1 MVEDAKRVLK
11 RKTLIQKVI
20 AKIFIYSIL
29 LIMYAPI
36 LYLVVFSFTSSKVI
50 GTWSGFSFDNFI
62 LLFNPKNGNSQDI
75 WKAVF
80 NTLLIAV
87 SAGLCSTVL
96 GTTGAIGMY
105 YSKKKA
111 RNFLDFMTQ
120 IPVVNAEIVIA
131 ISLTIL
137 FVSIHQKMSFVTLLV
152 GHVVLTVPF
161 VVLSVIPKLQQMDPN
176 LYEAAL
182 DLGANQ
188 TQALFKVVIPE
199 VVPGILSGFMLSV
212 TLSLDDY
219 IITAFTKPVLN
230 FETISTY
237 VDKITKKSGL
247 PPQFRAFTTL
257 MFLMIVLIIVG
268 MNIYSHRQNKKQ
280 IKED

>member
-1 MVEDAKRVLK
+1 
-11 RKTLIQKVI
+11 
-20 AKIFIYSIL
+20 
-29 LIMYAPI
+29 
-36 LYLVVFSFTSSKVI
+36 
-50 GTWSGFSFDNFI
+50 
-62 LLFNPKNGNSQDI
+62 
-75 WKAVF
+75 
-80 NTLLIAV
+80 
-87 SAGLCSTVL
+87 
-96 GTTGAIGMY
+96 
-105 YSKKKA
+105 
-111 RNFLDFMTQ
+111 
-120 IPVVNAEIVIA
+120 
-131 ISLTIL
+131 
-137 FVSIHQKMSFVTLLV
+137 
-152 GHVVLTVPF
+152 
-161 VVLSVIPKLQQMDPN
+161 MDPN

-199 VVPGILSGFMLSV
+199 VIPGILSGFMLSV

>member
-20 AKIFIYSIL
+20 AKIFIYTIL

-96 GTTGAIGMY
+96 GTIGAIGMY

>member
-20 AKIFIYSIL
+20 AKIFIYTIL

-96 GTTGAIGMY
+96 GTTGAIGMH

>member
-20 AKIFIYSIL
+20 AKIFIYTIL

-96 GTTGAIGMY
+96 GTTGAIGMN

-111 RNFLDFMTQ
+111 RNFLEFMTQ

-257 MFLMIVLIIVG
+257 MFLVIVLIIVG

>member
-1 MVEDAKRVLK
+1 MA
-11 RKTLIQKVI
+11 
-20 AKIFIYSIL
+20 
-29 LIMYAPI
+29 
-36 LYLVVFSFTSSKVI
+36 
-50 GTWSGFSFDNFI
+50 
-62 LLFNPKNGNSQDI
+62 
-75 WKAVF
+75 
-80 NTLLIAV
+80 
-87 SAGLCSTVL
+87 
-96 GTTGAIGMY
+96 
-105 YSKKKA
+105 
-111 RNFLDFMTQ
+111 Q

-199 VVPGILSGFMLSV
+199 VIPGILSGFMLSV